1 MLINIYK
8 GNAHKGRGQM
18 EILGKKSKL
27 LLILLMVAMLTATV
41 VSLAI
46 WDGTSVASAATGNMA
61 VYANAKVGDIVTFG
75 SYYQDASGTSKTPIE
90 WLVVDK
96 DEKSGQL
103 TLLAKHVLA
112 GGSYWGNW
120 FYNSANSGGY
130 HSTVGAGPA
139 GNPYNQ
145 NWADSTLRAWLNN
158 LERTDVHGDN
168 FSLTEGI
175 KLYDNKVTPS
185 KASGIANNAL
195 TFSYQHSDLKYSV
208 GYSNKNHWTGLSST
222 GSTGLPAGMFK
233 RQDNNEVYYKR
244 PRNTQRP
251 AVNGFLDEAFS
262 QEEQERIVP
271 KVIPGQVCHEWPSNT
286 HFTEDKTVTPT
297 TVDKIWVPSTAELNI
312 EEGKDWTGL
321 PDNGN
326 GGNNWSAGTDNSSSD
341 AFAFFR
347 QFQTVEDLTAAI
359 RATGTEFDRN
369 PQVGNFSIPLDVP
382 KTNIGTS
389 NMQKDMAYKD
399 YWGESG
405 TRYYWTRTPASS
417 WYSSVGCVQTS
428 GAFHYNGTNFSNF
441 GARPALILSYN

>member
-1 MLINIYK
+1 M
-8 GNAHKGRGQM
+8 HKGTGTNM
-18 EILGKKSKL
+18 EILGKKSKIVL
-27 LLILLMVAMLTATV
+27 ALIVILMLTATV
-41 VSLAI
+41 VSFAI
-46 WDGTSVASAATGNMA
+46 WDNSSIAKAAVGEMA
-61 VYANAKVGDIVTFG
+61 QYANAKVGDIVTYG
-75 SYYQDASGTSKTPIE
+75 SYYQDANGTTKTPIE

-120 FYNSANSGGY
+120 FYNGSNSGGW
-130 HSTVGAGPA
+130 HSAAVGTGPA
-139 GNPYNQ
+139 GIPYNQ

-158 LERTDVHGDN
+158 LERTDVHGDT
-168 FSLTEGI
+168 FAKTGI
-175 KLYDNKVTPS
+175 TNYANKVTAS
-185 KASGIANNAL
+185 KATGISADGKTL

-222 GSTGLPAGMFK
+222 DGKDLTAGSGLFRRG
-233 RQDNNEVYYKR
+233 DNNEVYYKR
-244 PRNTQRP
+244 PKNTARP
-251 AVNGFLDEAFS
+251 AVNGFLDEAFT

-286 HFTEDKTVTPT
+286 HFTEDKVVTPT

-312 EEGKDWTGL
+312 EEGKDWIGN

-347 QFQTVEDLTAAI
+347 QFQTVEALTAAI
-359 RATGTEFDRN
+359 RATGTAFDRN
-369 PQVGNFSIPLDVP
+369 PQVGNFSIPLDVA
-382 KTNIGTS
+382 KNNIGTS
-389 NMQKDMAYKD
+389 NMQNDQAYAD
-399 YWGESG
+399 YWGEKG
-405 TRYYWTRTPASS
+405 TRYYWTRTPASY
-417 WYSSVGCVQTS
+417 WCGSVGFVQTS
-428 GAFHYNGTNFSNF
+428 GAFGYGHTNGSNV